1 MSISYLK
8 FRSSM
13 WYSDRMKKWSVVI
26 LLAVA
31 QFVMVL
37 DSTVMNVSISTVVQ
51 DLDTTVASMQSA
63 ITFYTLTMASF
74 MLLGGKLGDVF
85 GRKKAFLLGSAIYA
99 VGSLATALSPNIQT
113 LFIGWSIVE
122 GLGAVLVIPAIAA
135 LIATH
140 YKGRDRVIGYAII
153 GGISGAA
160 AAAGPLIGGYMTT
173 YLSWR
178 YVFAAETVIMICIL
192 LSSRVI
198 RSEPKPKRV
207 PKIDMPSAILSALGL
222 LVFVFGILQSKVW
235 GFITPRQIP
244 QINGNDIDPLGISVV
259 SYLILIGLA
268 ILYVFYRRQ
277 IMLER
282 LNRNPL
288 LKTSMLAI
296 PQLRS
301 GLSTLASQFM
311 TTASVFFVIPVYLQ
325 MTLGLDA
332 LDTGIKILPL
342 SVAVILFSVI
352 GARLT
357 STWSPKKIVIFGQAS
372 LIVGAL
378 SLLGSVSVDL
388 KSKLFFVG
396 MFILGSGL
404 GLLASQLGNVNMSS
418 VGEKQS
424 SEVGGLQGVA
434 QNLGASLGTAIIGSV
449 MIASLTTAFVDN
461 VQSSSLDNQIKTYV
475 QQNSNVGVSI
485 VPVSEVEGFALK
497 QGLSS
502 DEAQEVTEVYTESQ
516 IDALRISLFAVV
528 ALGLFGLAASRHIPS
543 TLVSKK

>member
-1 MSISYLK
+1 
-8 FRSSM
+8 
-13 WYSDRMKKWSVVI
+13 MKKWSVVI

-51 DLDTTVASMQSA
+51 DLDTTVASMQGA

-99 VGSLATALSPNIQT
+99 VGSLVTALSPNIQT
-113 LFIGWSIVE
+113 LFVGWSIVE

-140 YKGRDRVIGYAII
+140 YKGKDRVVGYAII

-160 AAAGPLIGGYMTT
+160 AAAGPLIGGYVTT

-178 YVFAAETVIMICIL
+178 YVFAAETVIMVCIL
-192 LSSRVI
+192 LSSRII
-198 RSEPKPKRV
+198 RSERKPKRI
-207 PKIDMPSAILSALGL
+207 PKIDVPSAILSALGL
-222 LVFVFGILQSKVW
+222 FVLVFGILQSKVW

-259 SYLILIGLA
+259 AYLILVGLA
-268 ILYVFYRRQ
+268 LLYVFYRRQ
-277 IMLER
+277 ILLER
-282 LNRNPL
+282 LGRNPL
-288 LKTSMLAI
+288 LKTSMLTI
-296 PQLRS
+296 PQLTS

-311 TTASVFFVIPVYLQ
+311 TTASIFFVIPVYLQ

-332 LDTGIKILPL
+332 LDTGIRILPL
-342 SVAVILFSVI
+342 SVAVVLFSVI

-357 STWSPKKIVIFGQAS
+357 SAWSPKRIFICGQVS

-388 KSKLFFVG
+388 KSRLFFVG
-396 MFILGSGL
+396 MFVLGAGL

-418 VGEKQS
+418 VDEKQS

-461 VQSSSLDNQIKTYV
+461 VQTSSLNNQIKTYV

-485 VPVSEVEGFALK
+485 VPVSEVEDFAVK

-502 DEAQEVTEVYTESQ
+502 DEAQEVTEIYTESQ
-516 IDALRISLFAVV
+516 IEALRISLFAVV
-528 ALGLFGLAASRHIPS
+528 ALGLLGLVASRHIPAT
-543 TLVSKK
+543 TLISRK